1 MAQDEQAPTH
11 TRVSLSTI
19 RVQPGRLTLAVSILS
34 LVRDYPIRLQ
44 SITAH
49 ISARHGLYFLL
60 TEPFS
65 DMEGQIL
72 QPYSPYQATH
82 DFVVSQSLPP
92 NNPPEVPRLVL
103 QAVFGLREHI
113 ASLQII
119 LDLQESL
126 VEHLLRDCG
135 QF

>member
-11 TRVSLSTI
+11 TRASLSTI
-19 RVQPGRLTLAVSILS
+19 RVKPGRLTLALSLLS
-34 LVRDYPIRLQ
+34 LVTDDPIRLQ
-44 SITAH
+44 SIFAY

-65 DMEGQIL
+65 DMKGQIL

-92 NNPPEVPRLVL
+92 SNPPEVPRLML
-103 QAVFGLREHI
+103 QAVFGLQGAHRVSPDHSGLTGEP
-113 ASLQII
+113 
-119 LDLQESL
+119 
-126 VEHLLRDCG
+126 C
-135 QF
+135 